1 MQNITVDSRTFCF
14 DDSWLIMKYDETPFY
29 KNHLKNEKGWKKSM
43 KGVDLIAFDPTYK
56 NLFLIESKDYRKH
69 RRKKKI
75 SPEEE
80 FFGKVIDT
88 FTGILPT
95 FLCSNGN
102 TAGENILHQ
111 SVANAKKIRLVY
123 QFEQPKKHSKLF
135 PRVFD
140 TADMQIKLRQELR
153 IFDPHL
159 LVIDS
164 TTQSKVAWNV
174 I

>member
-29 KNHLKNEKGWKKSM
+29 KNHFKNEKGWKKSM

-80 FFGKVIDT
+80 FFGKDGRRTSGFRRLGRDCVET
-88 FTGILPT
+88 
-95 FLCSNGN
+95 
-102 TAGENILHQ
+102 
-111 SVANAKKIRLVY
+111 KKPLGVRG
-123 QFEQPKKHSKLF
+123 
-135 PRVFD
+135 
-140 TADMQIKLRQELR
+140 
-153 IFDPHL
+153 
-159 LVIDS
+159 
-164 TTQSKVAWNV
+164 
-174 I
+174 